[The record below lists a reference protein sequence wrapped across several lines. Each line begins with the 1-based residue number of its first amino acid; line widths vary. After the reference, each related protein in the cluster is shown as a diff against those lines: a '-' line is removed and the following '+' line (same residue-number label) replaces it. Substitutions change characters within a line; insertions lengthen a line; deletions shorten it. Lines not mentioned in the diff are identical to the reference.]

1 MTVGEDIKEALEDIG
16 PTIIIIRDSGNI
28 DEDEYVDYDTNSQV
42 TKPFIREFFLEAM
55 VSYDTD
61 LIPGDV
67 FEIGIIDERY
77 LFMNKTPVII
87 EGAVAYYDSV
97 FYKCNVSGE
106 LLRPSET
113 RSSQTY
119 QKASIFSGERPVAYG
134 LLTEPLFSGDLETEE
149 QLGLIGIHKE
159 ELYIPSSYGIQVL
172 DRYQPVSGEY
182 YVVES
187 IKPRRFS
194 GIDVAILGEDNR

>member
-1 MTVGEDIKEALEDIG
+1 MSTGQDIKEALADIG
-16 PTIIIIRDSGNI
+16 PTITIIRDSGNI
-28 DEDEYVDYDTNSQV
+28 AGEYVDYETNAQV

-55 VSYDTD
+55 VSFDTD
-61 LIPGDV
+61 LVPGDV
-67 FEIGIIDERY
+67 LDIDVIGERY
-77 LFMNKTPVII
+77 LLMNKTPTII
-87 EGAVAYYDSV
+87 EGEVGYYDSV

-106 LLRPSET
+106 LLRPSGEV
-113 RSSQTY
+113 RSAQTY
-119 QKASIFSGERPVAYG
+119 HKTPVFTGERSVCYA

-149 QLGLIGIHKE
+149 QLGLLGIHKE

-187 IKPRRFS
+187 IKARRFAQ
-194 GIDVAILGEDNR
+194 IDVAILGEDTR

>member
-1 MTVGEDIKEALEDIG
+1 MSTGQDIKEALADIG
-16 PTIIIIRDSGNI
+16 PTITIIRDDGDI
-28 DEDEYVDYDTNSQV
+28 VGEYVDYETNSQV

-55 VSYDTD
+55 VSFDTD
-61 LIPGDV
+61 LVPGDV
-67 FEIGIIDERY
+67 FEINETGIRY
-77 LFMNKTPVII
+77 LLMNKTPEIV
-87 EGAVAYYDSV
+87 EGEIAYYSSV

-106 LLRPSET
+106 LLRPSGEV
-113 RSSQTY
+113 RSGQTY
-119 QKASIFSGERPVAYG
+119 HKTPTFTGERSICYG

-149 QLGLIGIHKE
+149 QMGLIGIHKE

-187 IKPRRFS
+187 IKTRRFAQV
-194 GIDVAILGEDNR
+194 DVAILGEDNR

>member
-1 MTVGEDIKEALEDIG
+1 MSVGEDIKEALEDIG
-16 PTIIIIRDSGNI
+16 PTITIFRDDGNI
-28 DEDEYVDYDTNSQV
+28 VGEYVDYETNAQV

-67 FEIGIIDERY
+67 FEINITNERY
-77 LFMNKTPVII
+77 MLMNKTPEII
-87 EGAVAYYDSV
+87 EGAVGFYNSV

-106 LLRPSET
+106 ILRPSGEV
-113 RSSQTY
+113 RSVQTY
-119 QKASIFSGERPVAYG
+119 QKASIFSGERSDCFA

-182 YVVES
+182 YIVES
-187 IKPRRFS
+187 IKTRRFAQV
-194 GIDVAILGEDNR
+194 DVAILGEDNR

>member
-1 MTVGEDIKEALEDIG
+1 MSTGQDIKEALADIG
-16 PTIIIIRDSGNI
+16 PTITIIRDSGDI
-28 DEDEYVDYDTNSQV
+28 AGEYVDYDTNAQV

-67 FEIGIIDERY
+67 FEIDIIGERY
-77 LFMNKTPVII
+77 LLMNKTPTII
-87 EGAVAYYDSV
+87 EGEVGYYDSV

-106 LLRPSET
+106 LLRPSGET

-119 QKASIFSGERPVAYG
+119 QKAATFSSERSVAYG

-159 ELYIPSSYGIQVL
+159 ELYIPSSFGIQVL
-172 DRYQPVSGEY
+172 DRYQPTSGEY

-187 IKPRRFS
+187 IKPRRFA
-194 GIDVAILGEDNR
+194 GVDVAILGEDNR